1 MFGINY
7 FFTRRYKLLSGSL
20 KLIVHS
26 LTYSDLTCKSVS
38 ITVIVFL
45 RCLYG
50 RAVSNSQ
57 SPWRRLLLLAAL
69 CIFVCSCAG
78 MSLIFIWDM
87 PDSKFGGVGVFY
99 FISSVCPGKYW
110 NYTPITSRS
119 PLSEFFPVYHSYCS
133 QLLKWFFSFLLAL
146 QPPSGVVFYSP
157 LAGFSLL
164 ACEVS

>member
-69 CIFVCSCAG
+69 CIFVCSCLRGYVFDFYLGHAWFEIWRG
-78 MSLIFIWDM
+78 WCVLFYFLRLSRKILELYPYYVTIAPFRILPRISLILFSVTEM
-87 PDSKFGGVGVFY
+87 VF
-99 FISSVCPGKYW
+99 FFSPGAA
-110 NYTPITSRS
+110 TPIGG
-119 PLSEFFPVYHSYCS
+119 CI
-133 QLLKWFFSFLLAL
+133 L
-146 QPPSGVVFYSP
+146 QPSSG
-157 LAGFSLL
+157 L
-164 ACEVS
+164 